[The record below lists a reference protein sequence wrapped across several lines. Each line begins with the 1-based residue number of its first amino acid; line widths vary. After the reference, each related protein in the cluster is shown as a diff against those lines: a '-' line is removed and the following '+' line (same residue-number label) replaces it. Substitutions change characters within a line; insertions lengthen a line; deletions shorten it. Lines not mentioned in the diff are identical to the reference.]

1 MIIFSFDCDRYD
13 RGCLISIHHAIQQ
26 AHYMKR
32 KSNKI
37 IITTDFKLAPKQA
50 TNAKQWVEGLNLDE
64 VRK

>member
-1 MIIFSFDCDRYD
+1 
-13 RGCLISIHHAIQQ
+13 
-26 AHYMKR
+26 MKR

-64 VRK
+64 VRKEIIYRTKWVK